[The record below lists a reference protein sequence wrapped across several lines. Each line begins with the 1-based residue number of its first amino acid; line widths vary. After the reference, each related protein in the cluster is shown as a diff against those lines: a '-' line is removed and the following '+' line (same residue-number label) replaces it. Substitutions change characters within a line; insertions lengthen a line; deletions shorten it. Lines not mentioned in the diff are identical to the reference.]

1 MIRFSKQVKIH
12 DFAEVIW
19 NIMVDVEH
27 WNEWTISINR
37 IKKLTTGSFSKGT
50 RLLIEQPNLP
60 EAVWKVS
67 EIKEGKS
74 FTMAKGN
81 FFLKVIAGHTLE
93 PVSDGTLVTL
103 SLEFSG
109 LFAKWVAEKYRSLM
123 EEYLAAEAAG
133 LKKESESNM
142 RMVF

>member
-27 WNEWTISINR
+27 WNEWTTSISR
-37 IKKLTTGSFSKGT
+37 IKKLTTGSFSKST

-60 EAVWKVS
+60 KAVWKVS

-81 FFLKVIAGHTLE
+81 FFLKVIARHILE

-109 LFAKWVAEKYRSLM
+109 LFAKWVAEKYKSLM
-123 EEYLAAEAAG
+123 EDYLAAEAAG

>member
-37 IKKLTTGSFSKGT
+37 IKKLTTSTFSEGT
-50 RLLIEQPNLP
+50 RLLIEQPKLP
-60 EAVWKVS
+60 KAVWKVS
-67 EIKEGKS
+67 EIEEGKS
-74 FTMAKGN
+74 FAMTKGN
-81 FFLKVIAGHTLE
+81 FFLKVIARHVLE

-109 LFAKWVAEKYRSLM
+109 LFAKWVAEKYKSLM